1 MGMTPT
7 VLYIAC
13 LIGAVGLYLMLR
25 PAGVR
30 GAAAT
35 KGLGG
40 LLDIVAFG
48 YIVVAAG
55 EMIGGDARPTFFY
68 LLFSAIALAAAV
80 KMITTSRPVYSAL
93 FFVLV
98 VLSSAGLFL
107 LLAAEFMAFA
117 LIIVYAGAIL
127 ITYMFVLML
136 AQQSPDPRAPE
147 GRAEY
152 DRVPREPASGAIVGF
167 ILIALLSRMVI
178 EGAPALPPPPSE
190 AEARIE
196 RWESLRL
203 MPGRVEREVGRLT
216 DHPAEIVL
224 DADGMPRLEISPD
237 GRTAVAYYDD
247 PDRGALPVELP
258 PTAMP
263 ENVQLV
269 GLGLVRTFPVSL
281 ELAGVILLLAMFGAV
296 LLARRQIELSEDEK
310 REAAG
315 MGRLGHHDEP
325 ASTTTGGEG
334 GAAP

>member
-1 MGMTPT
+1 MTPT

-25 PAGVR
+25 PAGAR
-30 GAAAT
+30 GAAAVR
-35 KGLGG
+35 GGGG
-40 LLDIVAFG
+40 LLAIVAFG
-48 YIVVAAG
+48 YLVVAAG
-55 EMIGGDARPTFFY
+55 DALGGGGPSFFY

-98 VLSSAGLFL
+98 VLSSSGLFL

-136 AQQSPDPRAPE
+136 AQQSPDPDHPE
-147 GRAEY
+147 GQAEY
-152 DRVPREPASGAIVGF
+152 DRLPREPASGAVVGF

-178 EGAPALPPPPSE
+178 EGAPALPPPPTE

-196 RWESLRL
+196 SWQALRV
-203 MPGRVEREVGRLT
+203 MPGRVEQQIDNLVDEPFTVVL
-216 DHPAEIVL
+216 AE
-224 DADGMPRLEISPD
+224 DGYPRLDISED
-237 GRTAVAYYDD
+237 GATAVAFYD
-247 PDRGALPVELP
+247 PADRGAMPIELP
-258 PTAMP
+258 DAAMP
-263 ENVQLV
+263 ENVQMV

-315 MGRLGHHDEP
+315 MGRLGHHDE
-325 ASTTTGGEG
+325 SGGEG
-334 GAAP
+334 GAA

>member
-1 MGMTPT
+1 MTPT

-30 GAAAT
+30 GSSAM

-40 LLDIVAFG
+40 LLAIVAFG

-55 EMIGGDARPTFFY
+55 EVIGDGDQPTFFY

-117 LIIVYAGAIL
+117 LIIIYAGAIL

-136 AQQSPDPRAPE
+136 AQQSPDPHHPE

-152 DRVPREPASGAIVGF
+152 DRNAREPASGAVVGF
-167 ILIALLSRMVI
+167 ILIALLSRMII
-178 EGAPALPPPPSE
+178 EGAPALPPPPTE
-190 AEARIE
+190 AQARFESWEA
-196 RWESLRL
+196 LRV
-203 MPGRVEREVGRLT
+203 MPLRVEREVSRLI
-216 DHPAEIVL
+216 DGPSEIVL
-224 DADGMPRLEISPD
+224 AADGMPRLEVSPD
-237 GRTAVAYYDD
+237 GLTAVAYYDD
-247 PDRGALPVELP
+247 PERGALPVELP
-258 PTAMP
+258 PSAMP

-281 ELAGVILLLAMFGAV
+281 EMAGVILLLAMFGAV

-325 ASTTTGGEG
+325 APPSTGGEG
-334 GAAP
+334 GGSS

>member
-25 PAGVR
+25 PAGSRGASAVR
-30 GAAAT
+30 G
-35 KGLGG
+35 GGG
-40 LLDIVAFG
+40 LLAIVAFG
-48 YIVVAAG
+48 YLVVAAG
-55 EMIGGDARPTFFY
+55 DALGGGSPSFFY

-98 VLSSAGLFL
+98 VLSSSGLFL

-136 AQQSPDPRAPE
+136 AQQSPDPTQPE

-152 DRVPREPASGAIVGF
+152 DRLAREPASGAVVGF

-178 EGAPALPPPPSE
+178 EGAPALPSPPTE
-190 AEARIE
+190 AEARLE
-196 RWESLRL
+196 RWEALRVL
-203 MPGRVEREVGRLT
+203 PLRVERSIDGLVDEPFTVVL
-216 DHPAEIVL
+216 AE
-224 DADGMPRLEISPD
+224 DGYPRLDVSAD
-237 GRTAVAYYDD
+237 GRTATAFYD
-247 PDRGALPVELP
+247 PSERGATPIELP
-258 PTAMP
+258 ETAMP
-263 ENVQLV
+263 ENVQIV
-269 GLGLVRTFPVSL
+269 GLGLVREFPVSL

-296 LLARRQIELSEDEK
+296 LLARRQIELGEDEK

-325 ASTTTGGEG
+325 GGEG
-334 GAAP
+334 GAA